1 MNNSNLED
9 IILKT
14 IDIVASKKIAS
25 AKYDKTI
32 QAKIISCVDASI
44 GKYKVQYQDG
54 FWYAY
59 SNNMEITY
67 SNGTNVYIL
76 IP

>member
-14 IDIVASKKIAS
+14 IDIVASKKVAS

-32 QAKIISCVDASI
+32 QATVISCVDATI

-59 SNNMEITY
+59 SNNTDVTY
-67 SNGTNVYIL
+67 PNGSNIYIL
-76 IP
+76 VP